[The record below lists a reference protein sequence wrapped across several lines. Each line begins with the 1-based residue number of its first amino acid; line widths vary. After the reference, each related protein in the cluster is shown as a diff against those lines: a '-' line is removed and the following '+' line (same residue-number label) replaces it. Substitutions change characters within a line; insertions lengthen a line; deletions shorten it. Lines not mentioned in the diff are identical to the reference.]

1 MNVYHWFTERFS
13 NHSKALTLYKRGM
26 ARAKKHD
33 RQGAIED
40 YTATIGMPNTPANV
54 RAMALYNRALVLVA
68 TGDNQKG
75 IDDLNAVLRM
85 DESPVNVKTRARQ
98 KLTKMEARSR
108 DRNA

>member
-13 NHSKALTLYKRGM
+13 NHGKALTLYKRGM

-33 RQGAIED
+33 CQGAIED
-40 YTATIGMPNTPANV
+40 YTATIGMPDTPTKV

-68 TGDNQKG
+68 SGDHQRG
-75 IDDLNAVLRM
+75 IDDLQAVLGM
-85 DESPVNVKTRARQ
+85 DESPVTVKTRARQ
-98 KLTKMEARSR
+98 KLAKMDARSR

>member
-13 NHSKALTLYKRGM
+13 NHGKALTLYKRGM

-98 KLTKMEARSR
+98 KLAKMEARSR